1 MKIMKAMEVYL
12 VGEKSVGGEGKE
24 GRRKRSRTER
34 VGRKEKR
41 LQLHGGVGLGGELVP
56 VSCIA

>member
-1 MKIMKAMEVYL
+1 MKAMEVYL

-24 GRRKRSRTER
+24 GRRKRRSRTER

-41 LQLHGGVGLGGELVP
+41 LQLHGGVSLGGELVP